1 MASPKTSNSSP
12 KSAAPPAHSKILIL
26 DFGSQYTQV
35 IARRIREL
43 QVYSEI
49 VRFDIS
55 ASEVSEL
62 RPKGIILSG
71 GPASVYDKG
80 APQVDPEIFRLGI
93 PVLGICY
100 GLMLMAHHLGGEVVF
115 SGRREYGAGMLQI
128 TNGSELFDGLGPQL
142 DVWNSHGDE
151 VTRLPQG
158 FRAAAR
164 TESSSFAAVE
174 DAKRKLYGLQ
184 FHPEVAHT
192 PQGREILKNFV
203 YHICHCAMDWTMGS
217 FIAEACDR
225 VRRQVGEAKVVLGLS
240 GGVDSSVTA
249 ALLHKAIGDQLTCIF
264 VNNGLL
270 RAREEEVVQRVFGE
284 NFHLRLKY
292 VDASERFLFK
302 LRGVTDPE
310 QKRKIIGNE
319 FIEVFQHA
327 TEELLAQHRENG
339 AATHSDYKFLA
350 QGTLYPDVIESVPIA
365 GNPASVIKSH
375 HNVGGLPE
383 KMHFELVEPVR
394 QLFKDEVRQAG
405 LQLGLPREI
414 VYRQPFPGPGLAVR
428 ILGEVTPERLAIL
441 RAADTIVQSEMEA
454 ADWYYKVW
462 QSFAILLPVQTVGV
476 MGDQRTYENTVAL
489 RIVESQDGMTA
500 DWVRV
505 PYELLARISSRI
517 SNEVKGVNRVVYD
530 ISSKP
535 PSTIEWE

>member
-1 MASPKTSNSSP
+1 MVASST
-12 KSAAPPAHSKILIL
+12 HSKILIL

-35 IARRIREL
+35 IARRIREC

-49 VRFDIS
+49 VRFDTPAAEI
-55 ASEVSEL
+55 AAAK
-62 RPKGIILSG
+62 PKGIILSG

-80 APQVDPEIFRLGI
+80 APQMDPEIFSLGI

-100 GLMLMAHHLGGEVVF
+100 GLMLMAHHLGGQVVF
-115 SGRREYGAGMLQI
+115 TGRREYGAGMLHI
-128 TNGSELFDGLGPQL
+128 KNGSQLFDGLGNQL

-151 VTRLPQG
+151 VTALPEG
-158 FRAAAR
+158 FRAVGT
-164 TESSSFAAVE
+164 TEGCDFAAVE
-174 DAKRKLYGLQ
+174 DRQRKLYGLQ

-192 PQGREILKNFV
+192 PRGREILQNFLF
-203 YHICHCAMDWTMGS
+203 HICHCAMDWTMGS
-217 FIAEACDR
+217 FIEEACAR
-225 VRRQVGEAKVVLGLS
+225 VRKQVGDQKVVLGLS

-270 RAREEEVVQRVFGE
+270 RAREEEIVQRVFGE
-284 NFHLRLKY
+284 NFHVRLKY
-292 VDASERFLFK
+292 VDASERFLALLK
-302 LRGVTDPE
+302 GVTDPE
-310 QKRKIIGNE
+310 RKRKLIGNE
-319 FIEVFQHA
+319 FIKVFQKA
-327 TEELLAQHRENG
+327 TEELLEEDQRDG
-339 AATHSDYKFLA
+339 DRKHSGYRFLA
-350 QGTLYPDVIESVPIA
+350 QGTLYPDVIESVSIG
-365 GNPASVIKSH
+365 GNPAQVIKSH

-383 KMHFELVEPVR
+383 KMHFKLVEPVR

-405 LQLGLPREI
+405 LQLGLPKEI

-428 ILGEVTPERLAIL
+428 ILGEVTPERLSIL
-441 RAADTIVQSEMEA
+441 READTIVQSEMEA
-454 ADWYYKVW
+454 ANWYYKVW
-462 QSFAILLPVQTVGV
+462 QSFAVLLPVQSVGV
-476 MGDQRTYENTVAL
+476 MGDQRTYENTIVL

-500 DWVRV
+500 DWVRL

-517 SNEVKGVNRVVYD
+517 GNEVKGVNRVCYD

>member
-1 MASPKTSNSSP
+1 MAEVST
-12 KSAAPPAHSKILIL
+12 HSKILIL

-35 IARRIREL
+35 IARRIREC

-49 VRFDIS
+49 VRFDTPAAEI
-55 ASEVSEL
+55 AAV
-62 RPKGIILSG
+62 RPNGIILSG

-80 APQVDPEIFRLGI
+80 APQIDPGIFSLGI

-100 GLMLMAHHLGGEVVF
+100 GLMLMAHHLGGQVVF
-115 SGRREYGAGMLQI
+115 TGRREYGAGMLHI
-128 TNGSELFDGLGPQL
+128 KNGSELFAGLGKQL

-151 VTRLPQG
+151 VTALPMD
-158 FRAAAR
+158 FRVVG
-164 TESSSFAAVE
+164 TTDGCDFAAVE
-174 DAKRKLYGLQ
+174 DPQRKLYGLQ
-184 FHPEVAHT
+184 FHPEVVHT
-192 PQGREILKNFV
+192 PRGREILRNFV
-203 YHICHCAMDWTMGS
+203 YHICHSAMDWTMGA
-217 FIAEACDR
+217 FIEETCAR
-225 VRRQVGEAKVVLGLS
+225 VRKQVGDQKVVLGLS

-284 NFHLRLKY
+284 NFHVRLKY
-292 VDASERFLFK
+292 VDASERFLALLK
-302 LRGVTDPE
+302 GVTDPE
-310 QKRKIIGNE
+310 KKRKLIGNE
-319 FIEVFQHA
+319 FIKVFQHA
-327 TEELLAQHRENG
+327 TEELLEEDRKNG
-339 AATHSDYKFLA
+339 QRKHGGYRFLA
-350 QGTLYPDVIESVPIA
+350 QGTLYPDVIESVSIG
-365 GNPASVIKSH
+365 GNPAQIIKSH

-383 KMHFELVEPVR
+383 KMDFELVEPVR

-405 LQLGLPREI
+405 LQLGLPKDI

-428 ILGEVTPERLAIL
+428 ILGEVTPERLSIL
-441 RAADTIVQSEMEA
+441 READTIVQSEMEA

-462 QSFAILLPVQTVGV
+462 QSFAVLLPVQSVGV
-476 MGDQRTYENTVAL
+476 MGDQRTYENTVVL

-500 DWVRV
+500 DWVRL

-517 SNEVKGVNRVVYD
+517 SNEVKGVNRVCYD